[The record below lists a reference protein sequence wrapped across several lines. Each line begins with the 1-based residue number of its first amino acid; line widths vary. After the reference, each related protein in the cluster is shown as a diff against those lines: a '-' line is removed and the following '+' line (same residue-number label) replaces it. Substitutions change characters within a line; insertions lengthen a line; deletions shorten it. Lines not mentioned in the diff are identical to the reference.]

1 MPTILFRAALFL
13 ILLATG
19 GMIVFIIK
27 QKKPVFTWSYRI
39 FLAGF
44 VCHTVFLV
52 QQYVALGAAPVLS
65 LKSSLGFFAW
75 TISGAYLLFQ
85 QRFRLRILGS
95 FIAPLAAVLMLA
107 SMSLPGVPATVVHP
121 LFKSV
126 WLPIHVLTVF
136 AGDGM
141 FALAFVASVMYLLQE
156 RQIKRKRFGTLYSRL
171 PSLETLDAI
180 SHRALIWGFPLLTVG
195 MVTGAIYAQ
204 QALGS
209 YWRWDPKEVWSL
221 ITWLGYAVLLH
232 ERLTVGW
239 RGRKAAVLSIVC
251 FSLLLFTFIA
261 ISLWASDYHSF
272 KSLEG
277 GLTS

>member
-1 MPTILFRAALFL
+1 MATILFRAALFL

-27 QKKPVFTWSYRI
+27 QQKAVFRWSYRI

-44 VCHTVFLV
+44 AFHTLFLV

-65 LKSSLGFFAW
+65 LKSALGFFAW
-75 TISGAYLLFQ
+75 TVSGAYLLFQ
-85 QRFRLRILGS
+85 LRFRLRVLGS

-107 SMSLPGVPATVVHP
+107 STSLPGTEAAVIHP
-121 LFKSV
+121 LLKSV

-141 FALAFVASVMYLLQE
+141 FALAFAASVMYLLQE

-180 SHRALIWGFPLLTVG
+180 NHRALVWGFPLLTLG
-195 MVTGAIYAQ
+195 MVTGAVYAQ

-221 ITWLGYAVLLH
+221 ITWGLYLVYFHCRKSPWNRWADLAHLLALIALLTTFFLVNLLPKLGSILHSYA
-232 ERLTVGW
+232 
-239 RGRKAAVLSIVC
+239 
-251 FSLLLFTFIA
+251 
-261 ISLWASDYHSF
+261 
-272 KSLEG
+272 
-277 GLTS
+277 